1 MGGGAEGVVA
11 IVVMPVRYLL
21 ISKNNLLHQPLLLTA
36 QLQFS
41 VKYIPAHFK
50 ELNSRL
56 LKYGEIINHKFLMPV
71 LFKLKSKELENSL

>member
-1 MGGGAEGVVA
+1 MGGGAEGVVIIA
-11 IVVMPVRYLL
+11 GKPVRCLL

-56 LKYGEIINHKFLMPV
+56 LKYGEIINHEFLLPV